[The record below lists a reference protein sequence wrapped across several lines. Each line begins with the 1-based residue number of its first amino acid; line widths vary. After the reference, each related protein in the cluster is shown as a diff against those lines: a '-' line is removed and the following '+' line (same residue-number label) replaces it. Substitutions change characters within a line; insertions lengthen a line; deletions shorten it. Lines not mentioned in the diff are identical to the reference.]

1 MRGKRSSHLTTNKKM
16 DLQLQGRIKVMM
28 DTQTFDS
35 GFSKREFVVTTQE
48 QYPQDV
54 KFEFL
59 KDKTT
64 TLDTYNV
71 GDDVTVH
78 FNIRG
83 NEYNGKFYV
92 NLQAWKMM
100 KSGAAAP
107 SGSAPLPTPPPIA
120 AGNGDDDLPF

>member
-1 MRGKRSSHLTTNKKM
+1 M
-16 DLQLQGRIKVMM
+16 DLQLQGRIKVIM
-28 DTQTFDS
+28 DTQTFES

-64 TLDTYNV
+64 VLDTYNV
-71 GDDVTVH
+71 GDAVNVH

-83 NEYNGKFYV
+83 NEYNGRYFV
-92 NLQAWKMM
+92 NLQAWKMI
-100 KSGAAAP
+100 GAEQAAP
-107 SGSAPLPTPPPIA
+107 SAEAPLPTPPPIA
-120 AGNGDDDLPF
+120 ATADDDDLPF

>member
-1 MRGKRSSHLTTNKKM
+1 M
-16 DLQLQGRIKVMM
+16 DLQLEGKIKVIS

-59 KDKTT
+59 KDKTVE
-64 TLDTYNV
+64 LDKYQI
-71 GDDVTVH
+71 GDSVNVH

-83 NEYNGKFYV
+83 NEYNGRYYV
-92 NLQAWKMM
+92 NLQAWKMI
-100 KSGAAAP
+100 KVGATAP
-107 SGSAPLPTPPPIA
+107 APDAPLPSPPPMA
-120 AGNGDDDLPF
+120 AASGDDDLPF

>member
-1 MRGKRSSHLTTNKKM
+1 M
-16 DLQLQGRIKVMM
+16 DLQLEGKIKVIS

-59 KDKTT
+59 KDKTVE
-64 TLDTYNV
+64 LDKYQI
-71 GDDVTVH
+71 GDSVNVH

-83 NEYNGKFYV
+83 NEYNGRYYV
-92 NLQAWKMM
+92 NLNAWKME
-100 KSGAAAP
+100 KVAAGAPA
-107 SGSAPLPTPPPIA
+107 GEAPLPTPPPIA
-120 AGNGDDDLPF
+120 ASNDDDDLPF